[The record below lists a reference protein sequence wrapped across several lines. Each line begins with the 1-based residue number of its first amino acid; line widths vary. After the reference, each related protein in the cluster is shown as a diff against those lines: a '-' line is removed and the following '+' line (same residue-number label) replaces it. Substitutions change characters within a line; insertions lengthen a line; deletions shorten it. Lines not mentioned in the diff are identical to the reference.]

1 MKKLMFIVGFLSLTI
16 TACNKSKIVNVAK
29 HEKVVLSKE
38 QQIKLEEAFKNM
50 PLIIKMKD
58 EKNNRFVDFNVK
70 ERTVSFNKSWNFANP
85 QPNTIYAQDGSFVVY
100 VSSTTFDFGG
110 SSPSYTVNAGNTSLN
125 VKTICVAVDA
135 SAYAAMFQTQT
146 GQLPIDGISAVIGLD
161 ADFSLLQNASSS
173 NFGDYF
179 HGLAYY
185 LVYDFGASGSYNVFD
200 WTGSTPLGNSD
211 GFAMVFGFEQ
221 NNFGGFYFSKD
232 GTLNVSGG
240 DMTFNGNYWGI
251 EADFTTLSTTLAYD
265 TFAGSGTMGC
275 N

>member
-1 MKKLMFIVGFLSLTI
+1 MRKLVLIAATFTLAIV
-16 TACNKSKIVNVAK
+16 ACNKSNIVNVAK
-29 HEKVVLSKE
+29 QEKVVLSE
-38 QQIKLEEAFKNM
+38 VQQQKLEEAFKTM

-70 ERTVSFNKSWNFANP
+70 ERTVTINKSWSFSNP
-85 QPNTIYAQDGSFVVY
+85 TSNTIYADNGALVVY
-100 VSSTTFDFGG
+100 VSSSAFDFG
-110 SSPSYTVNAGNTSLN
+110 SSSTTYGVTAGNTSLN
-125 VKTICVAVDA
+125 VKTICLAVDA

-146 GQLPIDGISAVIGLD
+146 GQLPIDGISVVMGLD
-161 ADFSLLQNASSS
+161 ADFSLLQNAASTS
-173 NFGDYF
+173 FGDYF

-200 WTGSTPLGNSD
+200 WSLATPLSGSD

-232 GTLNVSGG
+232 GTINVSGG

-251 EADFTTLSTTLAYD
+251 ETDFTTLSTTLAFD
-265 TFAGSGTMGC
+265 TFSGSGTMGC
-275 N
+275 E

>member
-1 MKKLMFIVGFLSLTI
+1 MKKLILIALILCSVIVS
-16 TACNKSKIVNVAK
+16 CKKSKNVYIPKQQKIVLT
-29 HEKVVLSKE
+29 EE
-38 QQIKLEEAFKNM
+38 QQILLEDAFKKT

-58 EKNNRFVDFNVK
+58 EKNNRFIDFNVK
-70 ERTVSFNKSWNFANP
+70 ERTISFKKSWSFSNP
-85 QPNTIYAQDGSFVVY
+85 QTNTIYAQDGYFVVY
-100 VSSTTFDFGG
+100 VSSSAFDFG
-110 SSPSYTVNAGNTSLN
+110 SSSSTYAITAGNTSLN
-125 VKTICVAVDA
+125 VKTICLSVDA
-135 SAYAAMFQTQT
+135 SAYAAMFQAQT
-146 GQLPIDGISAVIGLD
+146 GQLPIDGISVVMGLD
-161 ADFSLLQNASSS
+161 ADFALLQNASSAS
-173 NFGDYF
+173 FGDYF

-275 N
+275 D